1 MAGGG
6 YPSAGSG
13 IARDHCMHVQYPFDP
28 AMPSFPPS
36 DPSRAPAAL
45 PARDAG
51 GPIPAPGLPPGRR
64 AAALEAL
71 RVGGVSLPLWRAGQM
86 DDLPPPTVSSGWPA
100 LDAELP
106 GGGWPLQG
114 LFELLTEP
122 ASGELTLLAPWLR
135 ALSRRE
141 LGPRELL
148 WVAPPARP
156 CVAAL
161 QALGMPASRLVCVEP
176 ASAADAAWAVEQAL
190 RAGSCA
196 AVLWWS
202 TAPCAIATLRRLHLA
217 AQAGGTPLVALRL
230 PVVRD
235 AGSPA
240 PLRVACSAE
249 SERRLAVEVFK
260 RRGPPMA
267 APLAIALPWPAAAR
281 RVVPPS
287 VRATAGPV
295 PSVPSVPSVSV
306 PSVSVRSVPAEL
318 PAASKPPEV
327 RRAVSG
333 ATAAVRPVAPQPVE
347 RV

>member
-6 YPSAGSG
+6 YPSEGSG
-13 IARDHCMHVQYPFDP
+13 IACDRCMHVQYPLDLAMLPFTP
-28 AMPSFPPS
+28 A
-36 DPSRAPAAL
+36 DPSRAPPL
-45 PARDAG
+45 PPARDAG
-51 GPIPAPGLPPGRR
+51 GRVPAVALLADRR
-64 AAALEAL
+64 AAALDAL
-71 RVGGVSLPLWRAGQM
+71 RVGGASLPLWRAGQM

-114 LFELLTEP
+114 LFELLAEP

-161 QALGMPASRLVCVEP
+161 QALGLPSSRLVCVEP
-176 ASAADAAWAVEQAL
+176 ASAADAAWAAEQAL
-190 RAGSCA
+190 RSGSCA

-230 PVVRD
+230 PVMRD

-240 PLRVACSAE
+240 PLRAACSTE
-249 SERRLAVEVFK
+249 PDRRLAVEVFK

-267 APLAIALPWPAAAR
+267 APLPIALPWPAAAR
-281 RVVPPS
+281 RVLPPAVRTPAGRGPS
-287 VRATAGPV
+287 VAPRHAEARGAAAGAV
-295 PSVPSVPSVSV
+295 AAL
-306 PSVSVRSVPAEL
+306 R
-318 PAASKPPEV
+318 PAA
-327 RRAVSG
+327 
-333 ATAAVRPVAPQPVE
+333 PQSVE